1 MEKLNVLYEKDVWV
15 RAPRTTSAI
24 IEELTRLQEVS
35 CAKVK
40 DKYKG
45 LDKIITRIEINAI
58 PLVGKEDAVELLTIH
73 SEDEEI
79 CEELAHYNKNDVVS
93 SIIDIIYDYKRSKI
107 RFKSDHYTRQLF
119 RGQTCVSCC
128 TTYKLKDVLS
138 EKVELDHLLSNAY
151 EDVMQYVLSKICS
164 LVNKSQFYYRT
175 SIYVEVDADK
185 HHSKKES
192 ATESSDNKEREYIAQ
207 TEDEYDKIQKLLSS
221 YDAEEEVDNSK
232 FGKESGILE
241 KENFKITR
249 DALASGMK
257 AMILNTPDNLVK
269 GYISYAEEMI
279 FLEDEG
285 DITTVTKYCD
295 STSIDKNDTDA
306 SMDLFYYVMADL
318 IAENLK
324 SKVDLAFV
332 TDVNGEERESFSIRV
347 EVVFAGGL
355 KQIFMKPMKDS
366 KKIESTAGYTSQ
378 QIYDISNPA
387 DYMSLQSD
395 MSDLIYQGICYS
407 NKISS
412 DWELIIKSL

>member
-35 CAKVK
+35 CTKVK

-58 PLVGKEDAVELLTIH
+58 PLVGKEDAVELLTVH

-107 RFKSDHYTRQLF
+107 KFKSDQYTRQLF
-119 RGQTCVSCC
+119 RGETCVSCC
-128 TTYKLKDVLS
+128 TIYKLKDVLS

-151 EDVMQYVLSKICS
+151 EDVMQCVLSKICS

-175 SIYVEVDADK
+175 SIYVEVDANV
-185 HHSKKES
+185 HHSKNES
-192 ATESSDNKEREYIAQ
+192 VTGSSDSKEHEYIAQ

-221 YDAEEEVDNSK
+221 YDAEEDVDNSK

-269 GYISYAEEMI
+269 GYISYAEEML

-285 DITTVTKYCD
+285 NITTITKYCD
-295 STSIDKNDTDA
+295 STSIGEDDGEKY
-306 SMDLFYYVMADL
+306 MDIFYIMANL

-324 SKVDLAFV
+324 NKVELAFM
-332 TDVNGEERESFSIRV
+332 TDVDGKERESFSIRV

-366 KKIESTAGYTSQ
+366 KKIETPAGHTSQ
-378 QIYDISNPA
+378 QIYDISNPV
-387 DYMSLQSD
+387 DYVSLQLD
-395 MSDLIYQGICYS
+395 MTDLIYQGICYS

-412 DWELIIKSL
+412 NWELIIKSL